1 MKIITITRDH
11 RESYSDIK
19 DQMDNA
25 YAVLKGSEITEF
37 EEAIDDMYV
46 TFLSD
51 SDAILDVDGLDLHE
65 ALGQVVWG
73 GVEVEGVSFVT
84 EEYIEVITIEGITLQ
99 EVIDSV
105 GE

>member
-51 SDAILDVDGLDLHE
+51 SDAILDVDGLDLSE

>member
-37 EEAIDDMYV
+37 EEGIDDMYV

-51 SDAILDVDGLDLHE
+51 SEAILDVDGLDLSE

-73 GVEVEGVSFVT
+73 GVEVEGVSVVT
-84 EEYIEVITIEGITLQ
+84 GEYIEVITIEGITLQ